1 MGRETADWVIVV
13 DDDIINL
20 KTAGYFLSEAGIRVT
35 ALQSG
40 KALIEYIGKG
50 EQPDLLLL
58 DILMP
63 ETDGFETL
71 KLVREYEQNKG
82 IREIPV
88 VFLTADEN
96 KEMETIGFSLGAI
109 DFIRKPFEPKVFLKR
124 IQNILSNS
132 RLINT
137 LSEEAVLDKLT
148 GLLNKI
154 KVNDELEKACREC
167 RGVLL
172 VLDLD
177 GFKLVNDIYGHEMG
191 DRILVRF
198 AELLKKSFRAND
210 IVGRIGGDEFV
221 AFLKDVKDG
230 KDVKR
235 IIARLNE
242 QLVESAQSI
251 LSGNVRIPLGVS
263 AGAVMTEEDSD
274 YYELFNKA
282 DKSLYFVKQN
292 GKHDCEIYHES
303 EDIDLALMGD
313 RRTDLRSLSLILDE
327 RNIDNNALWLG
338 NEAFGN
344 VYRYM
349 IRYLGRYHETACKV
363 LISLDPVSDDMPA
376 EEFREITDTLGEL
389 LRSTLRN
396 SDMMMQ
402 SSPGQFFLLLPTV
415 TEDNFESVMGRLKSE
430 WEKIE
435 GHEKVK
441 LSCETESVLLENDQ

>member
-50 EQPDLLLL
+50 ERPDLLLL

-71 KLVREYEQNKG
+71 KLVRQYEQDKG

-96 KEMETIGFSLGAI
+96 KEMETRGFSLGAI
-109 DFIRKPFEPKVFLKR
+109 DFIRKPFEPRVFLKR

-137 LSEEAVLDKLT
+137 LSEEAVIDKLT

-154 KVNDELEKACREC
+154 KVNSELEKACKEC
-167 RGVLL
+167 QGVLL
-172 VLDLD
+172 ILDLD
-177 GFKLVNDIYGHEMG
+177 SFKLVNDIYGHEVG
-191 DRILVRF
+191 DKILIRF

-221 AFLKDVKDG
+221 AFLKDVNDG
-230 KDVKR
+230 EDVKR

-251 LSGNVRIPLGVS
+251 LTGDIRIPLGVS
-263 AGAVMTEEDSD
+263 AGAVMSEEDSD
-274 YYELFNKA
+274 YYGLFNKA

-292 GKHDCEIYHES
+292 GKHECEIYHES
-303 EDIDLALMGD
+303 KDIDDALMGD

-327 RNIDNNALWLG
+327 RNVDNNALWLG
-338 NEAFGN
+338 SEAFGN

-349 IRYLGRYHETACKV
+349 VRYLERYNETAYKV
-363 LISLDPVSDDMPA
+363 LISLEPASEDMPQ
-376 EEFREITDTLGEL
+376 EEFMVINDKLGEL
-389 LRSTLRN
+389 LRSALRN

-415 TEDNFESVMGRLKSE
+415 TEGNLANVLDRLKSE
-430 WEKIE
+430 WEKTE

-441 LSCETESVLLENDQ
+441 ISYEAESVSLENEK

>member
-20 KTAGYFLSEAGIRVT
+20 KTAGYCLSEAGIRVT

-40 KALIEYIGKG
+40 KALIEYLRKG

-71 KLVREYEQNKG
+71 KLVRQYEQNKG
-82 IREIPV
+82 IKEIPV

-96 KEMETIGFSLGAI
+96 KETETRGFSLGAI

-124 IQNILSNS
+124 IQNILSYS

-148 GLLNKI
+148 GLKNKI
-154 KVNDELEKACREC
+154 KVNSELEKACREC
-167 RGVLL
+167 QGVLL

-191 DRILVRF
+191 DKILVRF
-198 AELLKKSFRAND
+198 AELLKKNFRTND

-221 AFLKDVKDG
+221 AFLKDVKDV

-242 QLVESAQSI
+242 QLVESARSI
-251 LSGNVRIPLGVS
+251 LSGDVRIPLGVS
-263 AGAVMTEEDSD
+263 AGAVMTEEESD

-292 GKHDCEIYHES
+292 GKHDCEIYHEC
-303 EDIDLALMGD
+303 EEIDSALVGD

-327 RNIDNNALWLG
+327 RNIDDNALWLG

-363 LISLDPVSDDMPA
+363 LISIDPVSDDMPA
-376 EEFREITDTLGEL
+376 EEFREITDALGEL

-415 TEDNFESVMGRLKSE
+415 TEDNFESVMSRLKSE

-441 LSCETESVLLENDQ
+441 LSFETESVALENDQ

>member
-20 KTAGYFLSEAGIRVT
+20 KTAGYCLSEAGIRVT

-40 KALIEYIGKG
+40 KALIEYLRKG

-71 KLVREYEQNKG
+71 KLVRQYEQNKG
-82 IREIPV
+82 IKEIPV

-96 KEMETIGFSLGAI
+96 KETETRGFSLGAI

-124 IQNILSNS
+124 IQNILSYS

-148 GLLNKI
+148 GLKNKI
-154 KVNDELEKACREC
+154 KVNSELEKACREC
-167 RGVLL
+167 QGVLL

-191 DRILVRF
+191 DKILVRF
-198 AELLKKSFRAND
+198 AELLKKNFRTND

-242 QLVESAQSI
+242 QLVESARSI
-251 LSGNVRIPLGVS
+251 LSGDVRIPLGVS
-263 AGAVMTEEDSD
+263 AGAVMTEEESD

-292 GKHDCEIYHES
+292 GKHDCEIYHEC
-303 EDIDLALMGD
+303 EEIDSALVGD

-327 RNIDNNALWLG
+327 RNIDDNALWLG

-363 LISLDPVSDDMPA
+363 LISIDPVSDDMPA
-376 EEFREITDTLGEL
+376 EEFREITDALGEL

-415 TEDNFESVMGRLKSE
+415 TEDNFESVMSRLKSE

-441 LSCETESVLLENDQ
+441 LSFETESVALENDQ